1 MIRQIS
7 RNAVLWKLYSKQGE
21 NAFNC
26 ESQCPGSICIFI
38 KENND
43 KHLTRRTESSFQI
56 LIPVAGKSSL
66 RLKSGQNSNSPEVK
80 IALHS
85 ISRFCSLPSQQNHII
100 QSFKL
105 SSKECKHQAVCETTH
120 YLIWSYVAFSANS
133 KNLHTI
139 KEEGILHS
147 VCFQEQQQKRT
158 ELENMGRTGIKN
170 QQTNPAGS
178 AEIPQEKGIC
188 LFVTYW
194 GHHQYSCSAI
204 PSILCPPLLHCT

>member
-1 MIRQIS
+1 MQYFGSCIVNKGRMLLTVSHSAQEAYVYSLRRTMTNIS
-7 RNAVLWKLYSKQGE
+7 REEQSLRSKS
-21 NAFNC
+21 NV
-26 ESQCPGSICIFI
+26 
-38 KENND
+38 
-43 KHLTRRTESSFQI
+43 

-178 AEIPQEKGIC
+178 AEIPQEKGVC

>member
-1 MIRQIS
+1 MQYFGSCIVNKGRMLLTVSHSAQEAYVYSLRRTMTNIS
-7 RNAVLWKLYSKQGE
+7 REEQSLRSKS
-21 NAFNC
+21 NV
-26 ESQCPGSICIFI
+26 
-38 KENND
+38 
-43 KHLTRRTESSFQI
+43 

-178 AEIPQEKGIC
+178 AEIPQEKGVC
-188 LFVTYW
+188 LLVTYW

>member
-1 MIRQIS
+1 MQYFGSCIVNKGRMLLTVSHSAQEAYVYSLRRTMTNIS
-7 RNAVLWKLYSKQGE
+7 REEQSLRSKS
-21 NAFNC
+21 NV
-26 ESQCPGSICIFI
+26 
-38 KENND
+38 
-43 KHLTRRTESSFQI
+43 

-158 ELENMGRTGIKN
+158 ELENMGRTGIRK

-178 AEIPQEKGIC
+178 AEIPQEKGVC
-188 LFVTYW
+188 LLVTYW

>member
-1 MIRQIS
+1 MQYFGSCIVNKGRMLLTVSHSAQEAYVYSLRRTMTNIS
-7 RNAVLWKLYSKQGE
+7 REEQSLRSKC
-21 NAFNC
+21 NV
-26 ESQCPGSICIFI
+26 
-38 KENND
+38 
-43 KHLTRRTESSFQI
+43 

-147 VCFQEQQQKRT
+147 VCFQEQQWKRT
-158 ELENMGRTGIKN
+158 ELENMGRTGIRK

-178 AEIPQEKGIC
+178 AEIPQEKGVC

>member
-1 MIRQIS
+1 MQYFGSCIVNKGRMLLTVSHSAQEAYVYSLRRTMTNIS
-7 RNAVLWKLYSKQGE
+7 REEQSLRSKS
-21 NAFNC
+21 NV
-26 ESQCPGSICIFI
+26 
-38 KENND
+38 
-43 KHLTRRTESSFQI
+43 

-85 ISRFCSLPSQQNHII
+85 ISRFCSLLSQQNHII

-178 AEIPQEKGIC
+178 AEIPQEKGVC
-188 LFVTYW
+188 LLVTYW